1 MTTTRSRRTPSRRR
15 AQTSARGEDAEGG
28 RKLGR
33 SALAEE
39 TLNGR
44 KRGRERGGS
53 NERVVLVSLGT
64 CRSKREPFVSECRKS
79 LIVTD
84 LPVGFTYLFSRKV
97 RIHSTRLLVSHQTGG
112 CERTSCGS
120 ALAADRPVLPVIAF
134 PKASWGPWLRAPR
147 ALGRRP
153 GVRDAGEPRVRSRP
167 GRVRSRSA
175 RSAVSAQPSLCTA
188 IPGSH
193 PRVPGG
199 DHLDRPTGRHG
210 PAASQEPLCPP
221 VPIGRARVRRGRTRV
236 DSPGPPSA
244 SHPVPSRPA
253 ASPIGVAR
261 PGGEPPHRR
270 QRGVALS

>member
-1 MTTTRSRRTPSRRR
+1 M
-15 AQTSARGEDAEGG
+15 
-28 RKLGR
+28 
-33 SALAEE
+33 
-39 TLNGR
+39 
-44 KRGRERGGS
+44 
-53 NERVVLVSLGT
+53 
-64 CRSKREPFVSECRKS
+64 
-79 LIVTD
+79 TD

-97 RIHSTRLLVSHQTGG
+97 RIHSTRLPVSHQTGG
-112 CERTSCGS
+112 CEGTSRGS
-120 ALAADRPVLPVIAF
+120 VRSADRPVLPVIAF
-134 PKASWGPWLRAPR
+134 QKASRGPGLRAPG

-175 RSAVSAQPSLCTA
+175 RSVVSAQPSLCTA

-210 PAASQEPLCPP
+210 SAASQEPLCPP

-270 QRGVALS
+270 QRGVALCHSYRARLAKVPRGTLPGLDRARSTRLVPWEPRGSPSTREVLPHRRILLSVPRQWEDPPCLPRASLRG